1 MYTTLE
7 FPTQTLTFTNV
18 IPTCI
23 CYTYMYMLDLSYTI
37 YAQFLTNEVLHFF
50 KTINIYWNG
59 FVPENLKALWVVIK
73 EVTPRKSVSIEEH
86 LPRKYFECPAL
97 NDVFNDVPV
106 LDIDKFVID
115 IVRKP
120 PLHH

>member
-59 FVPENLKALWVVIK
+59 FVPENVKALWVVMKYLYKHQGSLSQK
-73 EVTPRKSVSIEEH
+73 EEQRA
-86 LPRKYFECPAL
+86 RKYFECAL
-97 NDVFNDVPV
+97 
-106 LDIDKFVID
+106 LLK
-115 IVRKP
+115 
-120 PLHH
+120 